1 MLDAVLPVADEF
13 LALVAEAR
21 AHAAEDPFSE
31 PGLTVALALSR
42 RMDEGR
48 LDIPQ
53 LGALIQ
59 ALAARGFA
67 ARAERIRQYLGGVEG
82 SDADAA
88 FTRLA
93 TTLARPDPA
102 DSPIPFASYRT
113 AVERTRW
120 GAVFTAHPTFSMH
133 PDTHAALA
141 AAAAGEGALPGG
153 ALKLRPPQVTL
164 EQEFDQAVAAITH
177 GRDALDRLAAAF
189 LSAAREIWR
198 DRWHGLEPRALT
210 LASWVGYD
218 TDGRTD
224 IGWHDTLRLRL
235 RMKALQLS
243 RLHGQIAALPE
254 AMHGS
259 LLPRIAAAEAAVAAQ
274 IEASPTGTDPAPQ
287 AVQRFAQAMLEG
299 REAAILDPA
308 VLAPHFAE
316 AVQAAPDDQARLGLG
331 VAKAGLLAHGLG
343 LAHTHVRLNATQV
356 HNAVRQ
362 RLGLAA
368 NPEDAAARR
377 RLFGAINQALE
388 EATPEPIDFGAL
400 MVEASSATRLMMT
413 VAMMRKHI
421 DAVSP
426 VRFLI
431 AETETGYTLL
441 AALWL
446 ARSLGVE
453 DGVEISP
460 LFETESALTKGSRL
474 VEEALRSPQFRAH
487 LRVRGRF
494 AIQLGYSDSGRYVG
508 QLAASYLIERL
519 KLRLVELLKR
529 NDLAGVELVLFDTHG
544 ESIGRGAHPASLP
557 ARLRYLHPPAV
568 ALACAEAGIATRVET
583 SFQGG
588 DGYLLFARPELARAA
603 IARIAEAAFA
613 VPPPAPDPIY
623 AEADYAADFFTRIN
637 QSMARLVE
645 DRGYAAIL
653 GAFGPALL
661 DKTGSRPSVRQSDGM
676 GGPAMISHPREL
688 RAIPNNAVLQQLGYY
703 ANVIHGLG
711 AATAEAPDQFAELRT
726 RSARFRNA
734 LGLAEAGLGIS
745 DIDVLGA
752 YAASLDPGTWL
763 ERAARTRRP
772 GRREALVSVA
782 HALESFGLGPD
793 AASLLRRLLADS
805 IALRAAWPEAPL
817 MSDRLFLLHAIRIT
831 AIHRVWLI
839 AVAIPDFSPRH
850 GMTRSMLL
858 RRLLQLDIEGAVAML
873 EKIFPPVIDVASTL
887 DFGEPVPARRPAS
900 YEREHRTL
908 FAPLRELAVL
918 IREVSAAV
926 AFECGAFG

>member
-1 MLDAVLPVADEF
+1 MLDVVLPVADEF

-31 PGLTVALALSR
+31 PGLRVALALSR
-42 RMDEGR
+42 RLDEGR
-48 LDIPQ
+48 LDLPQ
-53 LGALIQ
+53 LGLLVR

-67 ARAERIRQYLGGVEG
+67 ARAERLRNYLGGVDLGE
-82 SDADAA
+82 ADAA

-102 DSPIPFASYRT
+102 DSPVPFATYRA
-113 AVERTRW
+113 AVERTRAA
-120 GAVFTAHPTFSMH
+120 AVFTAHPTFSMH
-133 PDTHAALA
+133 PDAHAAMA
-141 AAAAGEGALPGG
+141 ATASRQLSTPAEELP
-153 ALKLRPPQVTL
+153 LRPPGVTL

-177 GRDALDRLAAAF
+177 GRDALDRLSAAF
-189 LSAAREIWR
+189 LAAAREIWR
-198 DRWHGLEPRALT
+198 DRWTTLEPRALI

-235 RMKALQLS
+235 RMKGLQLA
-243 RLHGQIAALPE
+243 RLHAQVVALPSEMTERLSARVAEALGAVEEQIAACP
-254 AMHGS
+254 
-259 LLPRIAAAEAAVAAQ
+259 V
-274 IEASPTGTDPAPQ
+274 GTDPAAQ
-287 AVQRFAQAMLEG
+287 QVQGFAQAMLGG
-299 REAAILDPA
+299 REAALLDPA
-308 VLAPHFAE
+308 QLAPLFHDAM
-316 AVQAAPDDQARLGLG
+316 AAAPDDQARLALG
-331 VAKAGLLAHGLG
+331 VARAGLAAHGLG

-362 RLGLAA
+362 RLGLAS

-388 EATPEPIDFGAL
+388 EVRPEPIDFGAL
-400 MVEASSATRLMMT
+400 MVEPASATRLMMT

-446 ARSLGVE
+446 ARAIGIE

-460 LFETESALTKGSRL
+460 LFETESALTKGARL
-474 VEEALRSPQFRAH
+474 VEEALRSPHFRAH
-487 LRVRGRF
+487 LRARGRF

-508 QLAASYLIERL
+508 QLAASYMIERL

-529 NDLAGVELVLFDTHG
+529 HDLAGVELVLFDTHG

-588 DGYLLFARPELARAA
+588 DGYLLFARTELARSA

-613 VPPPAPDPIY
+613 PIPPAPDPIY
-623 AEADYAADFFTRIN
+623 AEADFAADFFARIN
-637 QSMARLVE
+637 LSMARLVE

-661 DKTGSRPSVRQSDGM
+661 DRTGSRPSVRQSDGM

-688 RAIPNNAVLQQLGYY
+688 RAIPNNAVLQQLGFY
-703 ANVIHGLG
+703 ANVVHGLG
-711 AATAEAPDQFAELRT
+711 AAAAEAPDQFAELRS

-734 LGLAEAGLGIS
+734 LGLAEAALGIS
-745 DIDVLGA
+745 DVDVLGA

-782 HALESFGLGPD
+782 HALEAFGLGPD
-793 AASLLRRLLADS
+793 AASLLRRLLSDW
-805 IALRAAWPEAPL
+805 IALRTAWPDAPL
-817 MSDRLFLLHAIRIT
+817 MGDRLFLLHAIRIT
-831 AIHRVWLI
+831 AIHRAWLI

-850 GMTRSMLL
+850 GMTRAMLL
-858 RRLLQLDIEGAVAML
+858 RRLLQLDIEGAVSLL
-873 EKIFPPVIDVASTL
+873 ERIFPPVIDVASTL
-887 DFGEPVPARRPAS
+887 DFGEPVPSRKPAS
-900 YEREHRTL
+900 YEVEHRTL
-908 FAPLRELAVL
+908 FQPLRELAGL

-926 AFECGAFG
+926 AHECGAFG